1 MTKKIITYKKPKF
14 LAEKLGAT
22 PDTGTRSGSILFRD
36 KASLSMLNEGF
47 VSRGA
52 KLFNQI
58 PADIKSE
65 ANMSKF
71 KKSAKHWIKT
81 TISLKTIVNQQ

>member
-1 MTKKIITYKKPKF
+1 MTMTKKIITYKKPKF

-22 PDTGTRSGSILFRD
+22 PDTGTRSGSILFRY

-47 VSRGA
+47 VIRGA
-52 KLFNQI
+52 KLYNQL
-58 PADIKSE
+58 PANIKTE

-71 KKSAKHWIKT
+71 KKMTKQWIRT
-81 TISLKTIVNQQ
+81 TIPLKP